1 MGSMYVCGIS
11 GTKKRRTKPSRSLVE
26 ANSCC
31 AKEKGQEIA
40 MPTSVDL
47 AEVPVVGK
55 HHKEELKGVHLRTAD
70 GASHWSGC

>member
-1 MGSMYVCGIS
+1 MCVALVGQ
-11 GTKKRRTKPSRSLVE
+11 KREGTKPSRSLVGT
-26 ANSCC
+26 NSCC

-55 HHKEELKGVHLRTAD
+55 HHKEELRGVRLRTAD
-70 GASHWSGC
+70 GTSHWSGC